1 MTHSRSWSRAILA
14 AEEEEEG
21 ELADGKK
28 ETARRQSSEGGQRGE
43 HVNAWSSI
51 LKPEGTGGTNLR
63 ECDMNKKPKKKKIDD
78 GKHKVGGVGG

>member
-1 MTHSRSWSRAILA
+1 MTRSRSWSRAILV

-43 HVNAWSSI
+43 HVNAWSNV
-51 LKPEGTGGTNLR
+51 LKPEGTGGDKYER
-63 ECDMNKKPKKKKIDD
+63 M
-78 GKHKVGGVGG
+78 